1 VAHVR
6 AARLWATEQGGSSCI
21 SRHSGINI
29 AVVPI
34 ATSRGAICRRLHAA
48 APLLLLFFLAM
59 ITACGTVAVKHE
71 AYVTL
76 NDPTRRLGPP
86 PWYMSMDSPLWMKD
100 GGSNDRG
107 VVHGFSAPGKP
118 FHAIFSHVRGGVGFT
133 ARSRKEAIGFAIPAL
148 AKNGWWQAEVLIARD
163 GACRGEARF
172 CGWGS
177 LEPTPDVQPLA
188 LNGKATR
195 NPNGNGW
202 QFDLTIDIPA
212 APSRE
217 ETEAAEDRRVSQLPL
232 QGACS
237 FVMDGQPTMEL
248 SSRAH
253 VAVVVTA
260 SGDERRAAAVRNR
273 MEALLRMR
281 GCTVLQ
287 RARVDNALRDGL
299 ARDVRSTA
307 AMDRLQDSGATLVL
321 IADPNGDKSIRIVDL
336 ETRKEIG
343 NWWFQP

>member
-1 VAHVR
+1 MM
-6 AARLWATEQGGSSCI
+6 
-21 SRHSGINI
+21 
-29 AVVPI
+29 VV
-34 ATSRGAICRRLHAA
+34 
-48 APLLLLFFLAM
+48 
-59 ITACGTVAVKHE
+59 ACGTVVARHD

-86 PWYMSMDSPLWMKD
+86 PWSVSMDSPAGMKE
-100 GGSNDRG
+100 GGSIDRG

-118 FHAIFSHVRGGVGFT
+118 FHAIFSNVDGSVGFIP
-133 ARSRKEAIGFAIPAL
+133 RPSKEVIGFAIPAL
-148 AKNGWWQAEVLIARD
+148 ARNGWWRAEVRIAWN

-177 LEPTPDVQPLA
+177 SEPTPDVRPLA
-188 LNGKATR
+188 LHGKAKP

-202 QFDLTIDIPA
+202 QFELTIDIPA
-212 APSRE
+212 APSLE
-217 ETEAAEDRRVSQLPL
+217 EQEAAEDRHISQMPL

-237 FVMDGQPTMEL
+237 FVMYGQVTMEF

-253 VAVVVTA
+253 VAVVATA
-260 SGDERRAAAVRNR
+260 RGDERRAAAVRKR
-273 MEALLRMR
+273 LEAILRMR
-281 GCTVLQ
+281 GCVVLDH
-287 RARVDNALRDGL
+287 ARVDRALRDGL

-336 ETRKEIG
+336 ETREEIG
-343 NWWFQP
+343 NWWLQQ